1 MQIARATIL
10 ARACYNTCSDFHME
24 NTGSTD
30 YTITSSSTTSAILFY
45 STIMCGLILTT
56 TDTCILALYSSMYIR
71 NCFIS
76 SNYACCFFFICT
88 HNKTN
93 TYKWKPSR
101 LLSHSPLFESHS
113 SSPKPNK
120 PPQLSS
126 KKITIIQTDCINFA
140 KNAAQKRFSVSIC
153 TILFT

>member
-76 SNYACCFFFICT
+76 SNYACCLFLANFSVNLCFTSCPHLSSSFSFVLT
-88 HNKTN
+88 T
-93 TYKWKPSR
+93 KPT
-101 LLSHSPLFESHS
+101 LINENHLVYFHILLCLSHIHLHQSPINHHNYL
-113 SSPKPNK
+113 
-120 PPQLSS
+120 Q
-126 KKITIIQTDCINFA
+126 KK
-140 KNAAQKRFSVSIC
+140 
-153 TILFT
+153 